1 MLIFKIKGITS
12 ISSEKCF
19 NYIIIFFFE
28 NAKNLCQLGDT
39 KWRKKRE
46 MMALP
51 VEANRASILF
61 LLCLFWTYF

>member
-1 MLIFKIKGITS
+1 MFQLHHNF
-12 ISSEKCF
+12 
-19 NYIIIFFFE
+19 FFFE

-61 LLCLFWTYF
+61 LLCLF